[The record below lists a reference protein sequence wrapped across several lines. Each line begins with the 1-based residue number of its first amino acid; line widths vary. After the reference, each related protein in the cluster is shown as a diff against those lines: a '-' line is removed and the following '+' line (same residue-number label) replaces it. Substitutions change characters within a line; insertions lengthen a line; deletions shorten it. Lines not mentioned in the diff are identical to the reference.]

1 MSLRKQSGFS
11 LIEMLVSLTLIML
24 ALSGLA
30 GLLIQN
36 ARINKAEQM
45 TVETQANARNCLS
58 MIMQRLRSAGWDPMR
73 IPIAQPVITDQ
84 DLMDV
89 VSEIEVFADLNEDGD
104 FDDLDERVLIRHSGN
119 QIAWRRT
126 GNPNDPF
133 IVLATNISNDS
144 DGNGVAE
151 PMFVPDTTPDPTR
164 ITVQITAESPAPDP
178 TSGQLI
184 RYTVSSDVVLRK
196 AL

>member
-1 MSLRKQSGFS
+1 MSMRNENGFS
-11 LIEMLVSLTLIML
+11 LIEMLVSLTLLML

-45 TVETQANARNCLS
+45 TVETQASARNCLS
-58 MIMQRLRSAGWDPMR
+58 MIVQRLRSAGWDPMT

-84 DLMDV
+84 DLGDLI
-89 VSEIEVFADLNEDGD
+89 SEIEVFADLNEDGD
-104 FDDLDERVLIRHSGN
+104 FADLDERVLIRHSGDR
-119 QIAWRRT
+119 IEWRRT
-126 GNPNDPF
+126 GDPKDPF
-133 IVLATNISNDS
+133 VVLATNISNDS

-151 PMFVPDTTPDPTR
+151 PMFVPDATPNPTR

-178 TSGQLI
+178 TSGQFI
-184 RYTVSSDVVLRK
+184 RYTVRSDVVLRK